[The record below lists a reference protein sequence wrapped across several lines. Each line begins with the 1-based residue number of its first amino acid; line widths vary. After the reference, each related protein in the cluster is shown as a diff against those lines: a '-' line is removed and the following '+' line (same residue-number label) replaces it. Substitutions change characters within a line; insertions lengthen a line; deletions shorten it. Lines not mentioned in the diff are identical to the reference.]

1 MPTQNTP
8 GPHPL
13 GRDETR
19 TERRAEPGRETGD
32 VVTRRALAV
41 RHVPFEDLG
50 LAAGVLEAHGYE
62 VTYLD
67 SPLAPPLTP
76 EALLG
81 PDLVVVLGGPVGVGD
96 TERYPFLAAERTAI
110 GVRLRARRP
119 TLGICLGA
127 QLMAHAL
134 GAEVT
139 ATGHHEIGYAPLTL
153 TDAGRDSVLAPL
165 AGVPVLHW
173 HGDQFTIP
181 PGSARLAETPGFPH
195 QAFSSGSHALG
206 LQFHLEADHTRIEAW
221 LVGHAHELATA
232 KVDPR
237 DVRADAARHGPALAD
252 AATRVLDAWV
262 AQATAS
268 TEHPTLPTATPLPPS
283 PEEPA

>member
-1 MPTQNTP
+1 M
-8 GPHPL
+8 
-13 GRDETR
+13 
-19 TERRAEPGRETGD
+19 
-32 VVTRRALAV
+32 TRRALAV

-62 VTYLD
+62 VSYLD
-67 SPLAPPLTP
+67 TPLAPPLAP
-76 EALLG
+76 EALLS

-96 TERYPFLAAERTAI
+96 TDRYPFLAAERTAI
-110 GVRLRARRP
+110 GARLRARRP

-134 GAEVT
+134 GAEVA
-139 ATGHHEIGYAPLTL
+139 ATGRHEIGYAPLTL
-153 TDAGRDSVLAPL
+153 TDAGRESVLASL
-165 AGVPVLHW
+165 DGVPVLHW

-181 PGSARLAETPGFPH
+181 PGAARLAETPGFPR
-195 QAFSSGSHALG
+195 QAFSYGSHALG

-221 LVGHAHELATA
+221 LVGHAHELAA
-232 KVDPR
+232 AGIDPR
-237 DVRADAARHGPALAD
+237 RVRADAARHGPTLAD

-268 TEHPTLPTATPLPPS
+268 LDASAPLRLAPAPPA
-283 PEEPA
+283 PEESA